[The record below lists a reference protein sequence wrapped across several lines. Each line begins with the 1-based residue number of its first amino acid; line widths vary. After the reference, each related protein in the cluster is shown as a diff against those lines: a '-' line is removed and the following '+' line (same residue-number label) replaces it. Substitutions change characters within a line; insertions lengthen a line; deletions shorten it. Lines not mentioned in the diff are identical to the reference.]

1 MKLSKLI
8 PLILNMSE
16 TIGIV
21 KNKVISNK
29 TTNFFFEPNLN
40 LIYFQPDLSN
50 IRIASSL
57 FDPNKFRS
65 KSSILNSPHSL
76 TISLGLIEGFTE
88 YSYVLLTY
96 VFWASSDC
104 KYLINLIAFSLFF
117 EFFVNATPETLIWAP
132 LWSSPWLG
140 N

>member
-1 MKLSKLI
+1 
-8 PLILNMSE
+8 MSE

-57 FDPNKFRS
+57 FDPNKLRS

-76 TISLGLIEGFTE
+76 TISLGLIEGLTE
-88 YSYVLLTY
+88 YSYVLLIY
-96 VFWASSDC
+96 VF
-104 KYLINLIAFSLFF
+104 
-117 EFFVNATPETLIWAP
+117 
-132 LWSSPWLG
+132 
-140 N
+140 

>member
-1 MKLSKLI
+1 
-8 PLILNMSE
+8 MSE

-50 IRIASSL
+50 IRIALSL
-57 FDPNKFRS
+57 SEPSMFRS

-76 TISLGLIEGFTE
+76 TISFGLIEGLTE

-96 VFWASSDC
+96 VF
-104 KYLINLIAFSLFF
+104 
-117 EFFVNATPETLIWAP
+117 
-132 LWSSPWLG
+132 
-140 N
+140 